1 GCGATVAYGLVRYGL
16 GRALHAALTS
26 LSESDVQVFLLD
38 WRAQLRD
45 NLRNDP
51 HGIIGR
57 RQPALAASVPANFP
71 DVAVAR
77 LFLTPAL
84 LPAERYTSLS
94 SPRPID
100 LPSLG
105 RLCERYF
112 SWGSRAEILKT
123 FRTTLWVGEALGML
137 ISESRRAIGGTVEVC
152 HPYDTVTSYVANKSL
167 GTPIA

>member
-1 GCGATVAYGLVRYGL
+1 GCGAAVAYGLVRYGL

-26 LSESDVQVFLLD
+26 LSESDVQAFLLE

-51 HGIIGR
+51 QGIIGR
-57 RQPALAASVPANFP
+57 RHPALAASLPANFP
-71 DVAVAR
+71 DVAIAR

-84 LPAERYTSLS
+84 LPAERYAGLS
-94 SPRPID
+94 NPRPID
-100 LPSLG
+100 LPSLS

-137 ISESRRAIGGTVEVC
+137 ISEGRHAIDGTVEVC
-152 HPYDTVTSYVANKSL
+152 YSYHL
-167 GTPIA
+167 ITQLCC